1 MRCAIASAL
10 ALLAV
15 VPSVVQRAKAEDS
28 PQRVTLQLKW
38 RHQFQFAGYYA
49 ALEQGFFAQEGLDVT
64 IREGSAERA
73 PLPELLAGKV
83 EYAVTGADV
92 LEARLN
98 GEAVVVLAV
107 IFQHSPYVLL
117 TRRDRG
123 LSRLDQLIGRTVML
137 HDHQGATEFKAMM
150 LAEGLSLGEVRL
162 VEHSWNNDDL
172 IDGRVDAISAYV
184 SVEPHQI
191 QSRGV
196 EVGIIRPV
204 DYGIDFY
211 GDSLVTTA
219 AEVDEH
225 PARAAAMRRA
235 TLRGWEYAFEHV
247 DQMIQLILAMPGT
260 VDRGLTA
267 EGLRYEADSMRH
279 LALPHLIEIGHMN
292 PGRWRRMA
300 DTYVALGLAPTYSSL
315 DGFLYD
321 AQPPS
326 DPVPL
331 WSALGA
337 VVVLMLLGALV
348 LVWNRQLRRVVRQR
362 TAELEQAAEA
372 IGSLNTALE
381 GRVRERTAQLEVANR
396 ELEAFAYSVSHDLR
410 APLRHLRGYASIL
423 IEDHGAEFAGPA
435 RAYVDR
441 IGAAAEQMNDVVDAL
456 LGLSNLS
463 SSGMSWSSVDLSA
476 LAADVAA
483 ELRRNQP
490 ARDVSFEIAPEV
502 FVEGDPRLLRQAM
515 RNLLEN
521 AWKYTSKHPRAHIE
535 FGVDER
541 AAAPPEDN
549 GTCPSR
555 VFYVRDDGAGF
566 DGQHADQLFR
576 PFRRMHAPSEFEGTG
591 IGLATVQRIIQRHRG
606 RIWAEAAP
614 EKGATF
620 YFTLAGANG
629 SGVEPPR

>member
-1 MRCAIASAL
+1 ML
-10 ALLAV
+10 LVLLAV
-15 VPSVVQRAKAEDS
+15 LAFGMGRGNALDP

-49 ALEQGFFAQEGLDVT
+49 ALEQGYFAEEGLDVT
-64 IREGSAERA
+64 LREGAPDQA
-73 PLPELLAGKV
+73 PLPSLLTGDAQ
-83 EYAVTGADV
+83 YAVAGADV

-98 GEAVVVLAV
+98 GESVVVLAV
-107 IFQHSPYVLL
+107 VLQHSPYALL

-123 LSRLDQLIGRTVML
+123 LSRLDQLIGRSVML

-150 LAEGLSLGEVRL
+150 LAEGLSLSEVRL
-162 VEHSWNNDDL
+162 IEHSWNNDDL
-172 IDGRVDAISAYV
+172 IEGRVDAISAYV

-219 AEVDEH
+219 AEIDEH

-235 TLRGWEYAFEHV
+235 SLRGWEYAFEHV
-247 DQMIQLILAMPGT
+247 DELIPHILGLPGAAE
-260 VDRGLTA
+260 RGLTA
-267 EGLRYEADSMRH
+267 EGLRYEANSMRD
-279 LALPHLIEIGHMN
+279 LALPHLIELGHMN

-300 DTYVALGLAPTYSSL
+300 DTYVALGLAPAFPSL

-321 AQPPS
+321 AQPS
-326 DPVPL
+326 TDRAPL
-331 WSALGA
+331 WGALGA
-337 VVVLMLLGALV
+337 VVVLALLGALI
-348 LVWNRQLRRVVRQR
+348 LAWNRQLRRLVRDR
-362 TAELEQAAEA
+362 TLELRQAAEA
-372 IGSLNTALE
+372 IGALNTALE
-381 GRVRERTAQLEVANR
+381 ERVRERTAQLEVANR
-396 ELEAFAYSVSHDLR
+396 EIEAFAYSVSHDLR

-435 RAYVDR
+435 RVYVDR
-441 IGAAAEQMNDVVDAL
+441 IGAAAEQMNEVVDAL
-456 LGLSNLS
+456 LGLSRLS
-463 SSGMSWSSVDLSA
+463 SSGMSWSPVDLSA

-521 AWKYTSKHPRAHIE
+521 AWKYTSKHASAHIE

-541 AAAPPEDN
+541 PSAGEN
-549 GTCPSR
+549 GTAATR

-576 PFRRMHAPSEFEGTG
+576 PFRRMHSPAEFEGTG
-591 IGLATVQRIIQRHRG
+591 IGLATVQRIIQRHSG

-614 EKGATF
+614 EQGATF

-629 SGVEPPR
+629 PRVEPPR